1 MAPYP
6 ASITAEK
13 QQSSPLL
20 SQSAPRGTKYLIPSY
35 NSQFNPIPIGR
46 ATIEGPAA
54 SAMIST
60 PTAGVAIEK
69 AITAKVAGLFSLS
82 PGEPSN
88 MPGNRESII
97 SIDASTNASTSP
109 IQSQN
114 SSMFSL
120 PSQSSTSM
128 LGSAGNESQSVTSE
142 CQNTQ
147 GRRRSGSHAALVTI
161 ATSPV
166 NVVSNPTTART
177 STHDGM
183 GVQVQ
188 TQHSQAQQPHRSR
201 SAMCRPDRPQP
212 VGPPKPL
219 SSSPNQSGVIT
230 KRSSAS
236 SAGIASFEAQERE
249 RERKSKVIGRIGVCA
264 LDAKARSKPCRTILN
279 RLIENGEFETV
290 IFGDKVI
297 LDEAVENWPTCDFL
311 ISFFSSGF
319 PLDKAIS
326 YVRLRKPYCIN
337 DLQMQKIL
345 WDRRLV
351 LRILDSINVPTPKRI
366 VVSRDGGPYM
376 APELAQHLENRTG
389 VKVPPRGEW
398 KMPQRVEL
406 SEDGETLI
414 VDSKTLKKPFVE
426 KPASGEDHNIN
437 IYFAGGKGGRKLFRK
452 VGNKSSEY
460 DPDLFQPR
468 TKGSYVYEQFMDVD
482 NLEDVKAYTI
492 GPDYCHAET
501 RKSPVVDGLVR
512 RNQHGKEIRFVTTLA
527 RDEAGMASRICEAFG
542 QTVCGFDLLREGGK
556 SYVIDVNGWSFVKDN
571 NPYYDACARI
581 LRNMFMRHVQ
591 DKMTRESL
599 KEQGAL
605 AAALARAKEK
615 SPSRKPSKQRNSS
628 GHRST
633 LQNLLS
639 KSPSASRL
647 STHFHSQPPSSQTS
661 SDGTPRPTPV
671 ASPTPASDPVEGG
684 EEKQLPAAPQH
695 SWKLKGMVAVLR
707 HADRT
712 PKQKFKFTFH
722 SQPFVDLLKGHKEEV
737 ILIEEGLQ
745 DVIAATAKAIELK
758 SEDMDKLAQ
767 LKNALDK
774 KVRFAGTKVQ
784 IKPLFLKYQHDQ
796 PVSESPGTSVDTS
809 ETHTTVS
816 NRGIPVLDKLQL
828 IIKWGGEPTHS
839 ARYQS
844 QELGES
850 YRKDLLLMNRDALDD
865 VSVFTSSERRV
876 STSAQIWT
884 ASFLERKIPDDFV
897 AIRKDL
903 LDDSNAAKDEMDK
916 VKKKLKLLL
925 REGSKAPPQFAWP
938 KDMAEPSVVMGNV
951 IALMKFHRAVM
962 NYNFARF
969 AVQSL
974 VYSNGGSST
983 NGSTK
988 ERDPTSLDG
997 IQSRWCC
1004 GEDPALFRERWEKLF
1019 VEFCD
1024 SEKVDPSKISEL
1036 YDTMKYD
1043 ALHNRV
1049 FLENIFMPPTSMLP
1063 RECLDREGNGSV
1075 VEDWEDG
1082 NNGGWTDS
1090 KRTSITGPTP
1100 DYDRELRDTM
1110 KDSLSKRE
1118 RLGLTRRSIYNVEI
1132 PRQPFG
1138 EDASRKY
1145 HMSTGKTKAKAD
1157 ARLVKLRELY
1167 RYAKVLFDFVSPQEY
1182 GITNEEKLEIGLLTS
1197 LPLLKQIVKDLEAV
1211 QAAENAK
1218 SFVYFTKE
1226 SHIYTLLNCIIE
1238 GGIPVKMERNAIP
1251 ELDYLTQISFELY
1264 ESESKSEPGESEG
1277 DPNKS
1282 AYSIRIAI
1290 SPGCHSSDPLDM
1302 QLDSKHCIGVNPRK
1316 SLTKHLDWKY
1326 VVNTLREKFHRVR
1339 LPKSFI
1345 PINLGETHQQKS
1357 ALAQSEAAESEARMN
1372 GLDKREAK
1380 EVQTEE
1386 CGQERSGVEHDE
1398 VK

>member
-1 MAPYP
+1 MASLPVP
-6 ASITAEK
+6 IIADRPRRDSLPSSVPKILLPSPEHKSISLATGA
-13 QQSSPLL
+13 
-20 SQSAPRGTKYLIPSY
+20 
-35 NSQFNPIPIGR
+35 
-46 ATIEGPAA
+46 ATIGTSTA

-60 PTAGVAIEK
+60 PAADAAVQK
-69 AITAKVAGLFSLS
+69 AIIDGAAIM
-82 PGEPSN
+82 PPPSSEVSGV
-88 MPGNRESII
+88 PGNRLSIASLEGNTAASI
-97 SIDASTNASTSP
+97 SPA
-109 IQSQN
+109 QSRS
-114 SSMFSL
+114 SSMVNL
-120 PSQSSTSM
+120 STQESASV
-128 LGSAGNESQSVTSE
+128 LGSSPGTESLSSE
-142 CQNTQ
+142 LQN
-147 GRRRSGSHAALVTI
+147 GHDRKRSSSITTLATATV

-177 STHDGM
+177 STHEGM

-188 TQHSQAQQPHRSR
+188 APASTPPAVAVPPTSQTNRSR
-201 SAMCRPDRPQP
+201 STMARNDGPQLA
-212 VGPPKPL
+212 KTL
-219 SSSPNQSGVIT
+219 SSSPSIGGLSLST
-230 KRSSAS
+230 KRSSTS
-236 SAGIASFEAQERE
+236 SAITASFEAQEKE

-311 ISFFSSGF
+311 ISFFSTGF

-351 LRILDSINVPTPKRI
+351 LRILDHINVPTPKRI
-366 VVSRDGGPYM
+366 VVSRDGG
-376 APELAQHLENRTG
+376 EW
-389 VKVPPRGEW
+389 KVPQ
-398 KMPQRVEL
+398 KVEL

-414 VDSKTLKKPFVE
+414 VDSKALKKPFVE
-426 KPASGEDHNIN
+426 KPTSGEDHNIN
-437 IYFAGGKGGRKLFRK
+437 IYFAGGKGGRRLFRK

-460 DPDLFQPR
+460 DPNLFQPR
-468 TKGSYVYEQFMDVD
+468 MKGSYIYEQFMDVD
-482 NLEDVKAYTI
+482 NSEDVKAYTV
-492 GPDYCHAET
+492 GPGYCHAET

-512 RNQHGKEIRFVTTLA
+512 RNQHGKEIRFVTKLGKEET
-527 RDEAGMASRICEAFG
+527 GMASRICEAFG
-542 QTVCGFDLLREGGK
+542 QTVCGFDLLRTHGK

-571 NPYYDACARI
+571 NPYYDACAEI
-581 LRNMFMRHVQ
+581 LRNMFITHIQERQ
-591 DKMTRESL
+591 TRESL

-605 AAALARAKEK
+605 AAALARGKEAGEAK
-615 SPSRKPSKQRNSS
+615 
-628 GHRST
+628 
-633 LQNLLS
+633 
-639 KSPSASRL
+639 
-647 STHFHSQPPSSQTS
+647 QP
-661 SDGTPRPTPV
+661 
-671 ASPTPASDPVEGG
+671 
-684 EEKQLPAAPQH
+684 PAAPQH

-722 SQPFVDLLKGHKEEV
+722 SQPFIDLLKGHKEEV
-737 ILIEEGLQ
+737 ILIEDGLQ
-745 DVIAATAKAIELK
+745 DVIAATKQAIQLK

-774 KVRFAGTKVQ
+774 KMGFAGTKVQ
-784 IKPLFLKYQHDQ
+784 IKPMFLKKKDEQTSQ
-796 PVSESPGTSVDTS
+796 GSEVSAQ
-809 ETHTTVS
+809 THTTVS
-816 NRGIPVLDKLQL
+816 NRGMSELDKLQL

-850 YRKDLLLMNRDALDD
+850 YRKDLLLMNRDALED
-865 VSVFTSSERRV
+865 VSIFTSSERRV

-884 ASFLERKIPDDFV
+884 ASFLDRKVSDDFV

-916 VKKKLKLLL
+916 VKKKLKSLL

-938 KDMAEPSVVMGNV
+938 KDMPEPSIVMGKV
-951 IALMKFHRAVM
+951 IELMNFHRSVM
-962 NYNFARF
+962 NHNYTRF
-969 AVQSL
+969 AAQSFG
-974 VYSNGGSST
+974 YSPSS
-983 NGSTK
+983 SSSSSIK

-1024 SEKVDPSKISEL
+1024 SEKVDPGKISEL

-1043 ALHNRV
+1043 ALHNRA

-1063 RECLDREGNGSV
+1063 RECLEK
-1075 VEDWEDG
+1075 DG
-1082 NNGGWTDS
+1082 PAIDDSEESNSLTDS
-1090 KRTSITGPTP
+1090 KRALANGPPP
-1100 DYDRELRDTM
+1100 DYDKDTA
-1110 KDSLSKRE
+1110 KEGVSKLD
-1118 RLGLTRRSIYNVEI
+1118 RLGLRRRSIYAIEG

-1145 HMSTGKTKAKAD
+1145 HISTGKTKAKAD

-1211 QAAENAK
+1211 QAAEHAK
-1218 SFVYFTKE
+1218 SFIYFTKE

-1264 ESESKSEPGESEG
+1264 ESESKLEPGESEG
-1277 DPNKS
+1277 DPNRS

-1302 QLDSKHCIGVNPRK
+1302 QLDSKHCIGCNPKK

-1326 VVNTLREKFHRVR
+1326 VVNTLREKFHRVK
-1339 LPKSFI
+1339 LPKHFI
-1345 PINLGETHQQKS
+1345 PINLGEATEQQVPVIGKEIVDTE
-1357 ALAQSEAAESEARMN
+1357 LESE
-1372 GLDKREAK
+1372 G
-1380 EVQTEE
+1380 VHIV
-1386 CGQERSGVEHDE
+1386 GQEREMEEHKVVEEATQEEILQGKAKQDGE
-1398 VK
+1398 FL